1 MSFLSLSR
9 APARRVASGAVAVV
23 AVGALVAALTTHGG
37 TRAAA
42 ASQPTIRTA
51 GGDIAALRITG
62 GYVPQPANPTTAAAY
77 FVVTNTGSTPD
88 TLLSVSSGVS
98 KSVTLHRT
106 VEHGTSGVMVSVDSL
121 AVPARGS
128 LALAVGG
135 NHVMLEEP
143 APLVVGQLVAVTL
156 HFARAGSLTLR
167 LPVVPLTATNDD
179 LGTLDMT
186 PMTADTSDH
195 AHS

>member
-1 MSFLSLSR
+1 MPVPYLSR
-9 APARRVASGAVAVV
+9 APVRRAASSLVALA
-23 AVGALVAALTTHGG
+23 AVGALAAALMTHGG
-37 TRAAA
+37 SRANAAA
-42 ASQPTIRTA
+42 QSTIRTA
-51 GGDIAALRITG
+51 SGDIAALRITG

-106 VEHGTSGVMVSVDSL
+106 VEHGASGVMVSVASL

-143 APLVVGQLVAVTL
+143 TALVVGQAVAVTL
-156 HFARAGSLTLR
+156 HFARAGSITLQ

-186 PMTADTSDH
+186 SMTAGTPGH